1 MEDESAQW
9 PIGRLLAAAS
19 RAVEREWDER
29 LRAIG
34 LQHAAL
40 IALDIALRNGPTGA
54 DVIARAARVQPQT
67 MSRTLE
73 RLERDGMI
81 ERGPHPDDGRRR
93 VVTVTEH
100 GRRMWETARH
110 IEREV
115 LPDDPELR
123 RRLGAILAGARA
135 HRTDTGPAR
144 AI

>member
-1 MEDESAQW
+1 MEDQSAQW

-54 DVIARAARVQPQT
+54 DVIARTARVQPQT

-81 ERGPHPDDGRRR
+81 ERSPHPEDGRRR
-93 VVTVTEH
+93 LVTVTDH
-100 GRRMWETARH
+100 GREMWDTARH

-123 RRLGAILAGARA
+123 ARLEAILANSRSAP
-135 HRTDTGPAR
+135 PAR
-144 AI
+144 

>member
-1 MEDESAQW
+1 MEDQSAQW

-40 IALDIALRNGPTGA
+40 IALDIALRTGPTSA
-54 DVIARAARVQPQT
+54 DVIARTARVQPQT

-81 ERGPHPDDGRRR
+81 ERSPHPEDGRRR
-93 VVTVTEH
+93 LVMVTDH
-100 GRRMWETARH
+100 GRRMWDTARH

-123 RRLGAILAGARA
+123 ARLGAIVAGVRRSDPDEVLAP
-135 HRTDTGPAR
+135 DM
-144 AI
+144 